1 MQMGRCWNEVAQIEK
16 KQEENWKI
24 PVMRHVKINKIWKC
38 FFLKLG
44 ETENKDYMR
53 NKNEIVS

>member
-1 MQMGRCWNEVAQIEK
+1 MVCCWDEIVRFGKNRK
-16 KQEENWKI
+16 KAGKS
-24 PVMRHVKINKIWKC
+24 PVMRHVKINKIWRC

-44 ETENKDYMR
+44 ETENKDYLR